1 MGKSKKVVFSFIN
14 VLSNEN
20 LFIYFFFMYLCNSAC
35 LCPVFSFGENDI
47 WDQADN
53 PKGSKI
59 WKVQKTIQK
68 LSGWTMP
75 LFHGRGV
82 FNCK

>member
-1 MGKSKKVVFSFIN
+1 
-14 VLSNEN
+14 
-20 LFIYFFFMYLCNSAC
+20 MYLCNSAC